1 MNQPFFPGNTS
12 IEFTTST
19 GLKIDYKRILYRIL
33 RYWYVVML
41 SLVIALTVAF
51 FKNRYATR
59 IYSVTAS
66 ILIKETEDVSAGKLI
81 YNNPL
86 VSFHRNYLNELYII
100 RSYPL
105 IEKTLKDL
113 NFGVTFYQEGN
124 VLTSEAYEYLP
135 IEAHVVNDFGG
146 SSGSFYFKII
156 DHKQYQLAEIS
167 DNEGGLNKKI
177 FSFGDTINYGG
188 LDIVFIQL
196 LTLDSKNYPTED
208 FIFSYTPV
216 AYLTDGYVGSLSASW
231 AEEGAGV
238 INLAIIGPTP
248 AKAKDFMSGL
258 IEEYQTFDLDKKNQT
273 ASRTIDFINDQ
284 LKGITDSLTRA
295 ENQLERFKGDNSII
309 SMGDQAERLYSK
321 LETIEKEKADY
332 YIRKN
337 YNKYLTTYIQGDKNF
352 DHVILPSS
360 VGLNDPILG
369 GLASNLLDLQL
380 QIRMMGKND
389 NPLVNEAKRKIGEL
403 KRDILE
409 AILNEDATDKIKMGY
424 IDRQLAQVERQL
436 GKLPLAERQLIAIQ
450 RNYSLLET
458 LYIFL
463 LQKRAEAGISQASAT
478 SDIAVINHPAS
489 GGAIAPV
496 PANNYLIA
504 ILVGLGLP
512 LGLFMLIEISN
523 NLVQSREDVEKI
535 TNIPFI
541 GGLGHKRTD
550 KNLEV
555 ITSPKSPIAESFR
568 ALRSNL
574 NYFIGGKGKAV
585 FMVTSSISGE
595 GKTFA
600 SINLASVFALS
611 GRKTLIVGADLRK
624 PKIFS
629 DFSLSNDVGLSTYLA
644 GLNDFDS
651 VVQHTNYQSLDL
663 ISGGPVPPNP
673 SELLLT
679 HKMTKFIDEAKERY
693 DYIIIDTPPLAL
705 VTDAFVIADHADHI
719 LFMVRQNF
727 TPKSLLINIH
737 DFYVTGKI
745 KHISIVLNDIFKS
758 GPGYGYGYGYEYGYG
773 YGYGYGLK
781 SNRKKKNNG
790 SGYYSEQ

>member
-1 MNQPFFPGNTS
+1 MNQPSFQGNSS

-33 RYWYVVML
+33 RYWYVVAL
-41 SLVIALTVAF
+41 SLVIALTIAF

-66 ILIKETEDVSAGKLI
+66 ILIKETEDVSEGKLL

-86 VSFHRNYLNELYII
+86 VSFHRNYLNEIYII

-113 NFGVTFYQEGN
+113 NFGVSFYQEGN

-135 IEAHVVNDFGG
+135 IEAHVVNDFDGL
-146 SSGSFYFKII
+146 SGSFYFKILNGT
-156 DHKQYQLAEIS
+156 QFQLAEIS
-167 DNEGGLNKKI
+167 DDEKELNKRS
-177 FSFGDTINYGG
+177 FAFGDTITYGG
-188 LDIVFIQL
+188 LEIVF
-196 LTLDSKNYPTED
+196 SKLPNFSRNEFPKDD

-216 AYLTDGYVGSLSASW
+216 KYLTDGYVGSLSASW

-238 INLAIIGPTP
+238 INLGITGPTP
-248 AKAKDFMSGL
+248 AKAKDFMAGL
-258 IEEYQTFDLDKKNQT
+258 INQYQAFDLDKKNQT

-295 ENQLERFKGDNSII
+295 ENRLERFKDKNAVI
-309 SMGDQAERLYSK
+309 SMSDQADRLYKK

-332 YIRKN
+332 FIRKN
-337 YNKYLTTYIQGDKNF
+337 YYDYLTTYIAGDKNL
-352 DHVILPSS
+352 DQVILPSS
-360 VGLNDPILG
+360 VGIDDPILVA
-369 GLASNLLDLQL
+369 LASKMLDLQL
-380 QIRMMGKND
+380 QIRMMGKES
-389 NPLVNEAKRKIGEL
+389 NPLVNESKRKIGEI
-403 KRDILE
+403 KRDIQE
-409 AILNEDATDKIKMGY
+409 AVFNQATTDKIKMGY
-424 IDRQLAQVERQL
+424 IDRQLAEVERQL
-436 GKLPLAERQLIAIQ
+436 GKLPLAERQLVAIQ

-463 LQKRAEAGISQASAT
+463 LQKRAEAGISRAST
-478 SDIAVINHPAS
+478 TTDIAIVNPPAS
-489 GGAIAPV
+489 GGPIAPV
-496 PANNYLIA
+496 PSNNYLIA
-504 ILVGLGLP
+504 LIVGLGLP
-512 LGLFMLIEISN
+512 IGLFLLIEISN

-541 GGLGHKRTD
+541 GGLGHKRTTN
-550 KNLEV
+550 NLEV
-555 ITSPKSPIAESFR
+555 IASPKSPIAESFR

-574 NYFIGGKGKAV
+574 NYFIEGKTKAV

-624 PKIFS
+624 PKIYS
-629 DFSLSNDVGLSTYLA
+629 DFALSNDVGLSTYLA

-651 VVQHTNYQSLDL
+651 VIQRTSYESLDL

-679 HKMTKFIDEAKERY
+679 HKMSRFIEEAKERY

-705 VTDAFVIADHADHI
+705 VTDAFVMADHADHI

-737 DFYVTGKI
+737 DFYATGKI
-745 KHISIVLNDIFKS
+745 KHISIVLNDIYKS

-773 YGYGYGLK
+773 YGYGLR
-781 SNRKKKNNG
+781 SNGKKKHHG
-790 SGYYSEQ
+790 HGYYSED

>member
-1 MNQPFFPGNTS
+1 MNQPFFQEHS
-12 IEFTTST
+12 IEFTTSK
-19 GLKIDYKRILYRIL
+19 GLKIDYKRILYRVL
-33 RYWYVVML
+33 RYWYLVVL
-41 SLVIALTVAF
+41 SLMIALTIAF

-66 ILIKETEDVSAGKLI
+66 ILIKETEDVSEGKLL

-105 IEKTLKDL
+105 IERTLKEL
-113 NFGVTFYQEGN
+113 NFGVSFYQEGN
-124 VLTSEAYEYLP
+124 VVTSEAYEYLP
-135 IEAHVVNDFGG
+135 VEAHVVNDFDG
-146 SSGSFYFKII
+146 SSGSFYFKILN
-156 DHKQYQLAEIS
+156 DRQFQLAEIS
-167 DNEGGLNKKI
+167 DNEEELNKKS
-177 FSFGDTINYGG
+177 FSFGDTISYGG
-188 LDIVFIQL
+188 LNILFDRLPSF
-196 LTLDSKNYPTED
+196 DANYPQED

-238 INLAIIGPTP
+238 INLAITGATP
-248 AKAKDFMSGL
+248 AKAKDFMAGL
-258 IEEYQTFDLDKKNQT
+258 IDQYQAFDLDKKNQT

-284 LKGITDSLTRA
+284 LRGITDSLTRA
-295 ENQLERFKGDNSII
+295 ENRLERFKDENAVI
-309 SMGDQAERLYSK
+309 SMGDQAERLYKK

-332 YIRKN
+332 FIRKN
-337 YNKYLTTYIQGDKNF
+337 YYDYLTIYIQGDKNL
-352 DHVILPSS
+352 DQVILPSS
-360 VGLNDPILG
+360 VGIDDPILV
-369 GLASNLLDLQL
+369 GLASKMQDLQL
-380 QIRMMGKND
+380 QIRMMGKEN
-389 NPLVNEAKRKIGEL
+389 NPLVNESKRKIGEI

-409 AILNEDATDKIKMGY
+409 AVMNQASTDKIKMGY
-424 IDRQLAQVERQL
+424 IDRQLAEVERQL
-436 GKLPLAERQLIAIQ
+436 GKLPLAERQLVAIQ

-463 LQKRAEAGISQASAT
+463 LQKRAEAGISRAST
-478 SDIAVINHPAS
+478 TTDIAVVNPPAS

-496 PANNYLIA
+496 PSNNYLIA
-504 ILVGLGLP
+504 LLFGIGLP
-512 LGLFMLIEISN
+512 LGLFLLIEISN

-550 KNLEV
+550 NNLEV
-555 ITSPKSPIAESFR
+555 IATPKSPIAESFR

-574 NYFIGGKGKAV
+574 NYFVGNKAKAV

-629 DFSLSNDVGLSTYLA
+629 DFSLNNDVGLSTYLA

-651 VVQHTNYQSLDL
+651 VVQHTDYQSLDL
-663 ISGGPVPPNP
+663 VSGGPVPPNP

-679 HKMTKFIDEAKERY
+679 NKMSKFIEEAKERY

-705 VTDAFVIADHADHI
+705 VTDAFVMANHADHI
-719 LFMVRQNF
+719 LFIVRQNF

-737 DFYVTGKI
+737 DFYATGKI
-745 KHISIVLNDIFKS
+745 KHISIVLNDIYKS

-773 YGYGYGLK
+773 YGYGYGLG
-781 SNRKKKNNG
+781 SSRKKRNNG
-790 SGYYSEQ
+790 NGYYSEE